1 MKTAFEAFVSI
12 FIITICVFVCA
23 GIIAA
28 DVKAAGARDAYSTY
42 CSQLQ
47 DSNFSEV
54 VVNECMRDAEN
65 RGFSLQIS
73 VYSDDNGNRS
83 ADVVLGYDFSIG
95 IIGVLRDQ
103 TIRGHVS

>member
-28 DVKAAGARDAYSTY
+28 DFQAASARDAYSTY

-54 VVNECMRDAEN
+54 VVNECLRDAEN
-65 RGFSLQIS
+65 RGYVLDIS

-83 ADVVLGYDFSIG
+83 ADIVLGYDFSIG
-95 IIGVLRDQ
+95 IIEVFRNQ
-103 TIRGHVS
+103 IIRGHIS